1 MEKRLLKTALFGYSK
16 TDVCEYIADV
26 NAEFSK
32 KLLTLSEEQKT
43 EKAALTQKIAT
54 LEAEL
59 AEYKKVHTD
68 ISTALLEAQQYS
80 LSLRKKAEEEDGRI
94 REENAKKHQAETL
107 RLNRYIYA
115 INELREKLA
124 SLAALAETQFAAME
138 KEGEALKESYIEEV
152 I

>member
-1 MEKRLLKTALFGYSK
+1 MEKRLLKTTLFGFSK
-16 TDVCEYIADV
+16 TDVCEYIAKV
-26 NAEFSK
+26 NADFSK
-32 KLLTLSEEQKT
+32 KLLTLSEEHKT
-43 EKAALTQKIAT
+43 EKDALTQKIAT

-124 SLAALAETQFAAME
+124 SLAALAETQFAAIDE
-138 KEGEALKESYIEEV
+138 EGAALKESYAEEAV
-152 I
+152 